1 MRQGRVLKV
10 LKFLAV
16 ELFKIRLIDVTLS
29 IAQFSQS
36 VVGLLSQPKLSS
48 QQVDDLL
55 RLFLAQLIHEIAGS
69 LKHFGDGS
77 MPCR

>member
-1 MRQGRVLKV
+1 MRPSRLLKV
-10 LKFLAV
+10 LKLLLV
-16 ELFKIRLIDVTLS
+16 ELFEIRLIDVTLS

-36 VVGLLSQPKLSS
+36 VVGLLSQPALSS

-55 RLFLAQLIHEIAGS
+55 RLVLAQLVHEIAGG

-77 MPCR
+77 MSR